1 MLFYNFSKFL
11 IYFCFTYNRET
22 ALQDLLRKNNNLKI
36 FSLNFEITAKSIYYT
51 VMKFYYCFKQFNI
64 EMLLVSTILKQRN
77 IKLCFSLNYLQT
89 F

>member
-1 MLFYNFSKFL
+1 MFV

-22 ALQDLLRKNNNLKI
+22 ELQDLLEKQRFKNIQSELRNHLK
-36 FSLNFEITAKSIYYT
+36 EYYT
-51 VMKFYYCFKQFNI
+51 VLKFYYCFKQFNI

-77 IKLCFSLNYLQT
+77 IKLSCSLNYLQT